1 MQDNTKVRIILVAIH
16 VRYINALLDQILSTT
31 LPKLDSIE
39 NESNMEQCPLYNCS
53 FPVLFLTSSLI
64 WISSELKISRIV
76 RRVASSYYESEILQT
91 IVYVKQN
98 VYWRG
103 HSAFRALSSTISWV
117 LGLIRHIICVP
128 YFPLDW
134 NFVRDEVGPRVSGH
148 SRLFLVGFGSLF
160 HLLLWNEIQLPCGY
174 CDSWTP
180 IGVEGYPTVQ
190 NRSVIFCVTYW
201 RKGLTVSFGRLW
213 ESFTGRIDGTSDNST

>member
-31 LPKLDSIE
+31 LPKLDSIK
-39 NESNMEQCPLYNCS
+39 NESNMEQRPLYNCS

-98 VYWRG
+98 VY
-103 HSAFRALSSTISWV
+103 
-117 LGLIRHIICVP
+117 
-128 YFPLDW
+128 
-134 NFVRDEVGPRVSGH
+134 
-148 SRLFLVGFGSLF
+148 
-160 HLLLWNEIQLPCGY
+160 
-174 CDSWTP
+174 
-180 IGVEGYPTVQ
+180 
-190 NRSVIFCVTYW
+190 
-201 RKGLTVSFGRLW
+201 
-213 ESFTGRIDGTSDNST
+213 